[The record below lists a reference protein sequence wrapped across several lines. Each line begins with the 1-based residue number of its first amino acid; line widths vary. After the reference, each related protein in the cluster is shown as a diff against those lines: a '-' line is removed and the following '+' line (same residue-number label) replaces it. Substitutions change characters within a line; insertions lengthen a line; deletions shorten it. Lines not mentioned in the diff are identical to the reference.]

1 MRKVI
6 GIGETILDILFRNDQ
21 PLAAVPGGST
31 LNAIVSLSRLG
42 VATEFISE
50 TGDDHVSEIIRSFL
64 KGNGIGTQ
72 SMCTY
77 LERKS
82 PISLAFLSDS
92 ADASYSFYKQYPE
105 QRFTDVSLPVI
116 NPDDVLIIGSYYAV
130 TPALRDIH
138 LQLLKEAKK
147 QGAIVYYDPNF
158 RKPHRHEAIKLAPY
172 ILENLKY
179 ATIVRGSE
187 DDFDCLFN
195 LKGADQIY
203 EEKIRFYCP
212 RFIHTSG
219 GGPVSLFVPGI
230 RKDYQTEPID
240 TVSTVGAGDNFN
252 AGMIYALIRQRIG
265 LKDLD
270 FLRESDWDKLIAMGQ
285 MLSKEVCM
293 STDNYISQDFAKQVQ
308 AM

>member
-42 VATEFISE
+42 VHTEFISE
-50 TGDDHVSEIIRSFL
+50 TGDDHVAEIIRSFL
-64 KGNGIGTQ
+64 DSNGIG
-72 SMCTY
+72 MRGVYTY
-77 LERKS
+77 LDHKS

-92 ADASYSFYKQYPE
+92 ADASYSFYKNYPE
-105 QRFTDVSLPVI
+105 QRLSDATLPSI
-116 NPDDVLIIGSYYAV
+116 SPDDIVIIGSYYAV
-130 TPALRDIH
+130 TPALREIH
-138 LQLLKEAKK
+138 LQLLNEARK

-195 LKGADQIY
+195 MRGADKIY
-203 EEKIRFYCP
+203 EEKIRFFCP

-219 GGPVSLFVPGI
+219 HGPVSLFTSGLQ
-230 RKDYQTEPID
+230 KQYQTESIE

-252 AGMIYALIRQRIG
+252 AGLIYGLIRYRIG
-265 LKDLD
+265 LGDLD
-270 FLRESDWDKLIAMGQ
+270 YLKESDWDKLIGMGQ

-293 STDNYISQDFAKQVQ
+293 STENYISAVFGKQVQ